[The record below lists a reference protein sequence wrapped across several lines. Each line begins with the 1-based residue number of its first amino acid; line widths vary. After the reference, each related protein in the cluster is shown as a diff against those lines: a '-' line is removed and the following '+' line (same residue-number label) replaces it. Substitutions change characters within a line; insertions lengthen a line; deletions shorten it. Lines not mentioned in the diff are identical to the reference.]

1 MRLFMG
7 PQGLR
12 PGWRFLLFAVI
23 AIMFAIVLGFCTGFV
38 SRIGGK
44 YALEVARNFVLIG
57 ASLGAMWIMGF
68 VEGRPVWDYGFQAP
82 NRVRNLLAGL
92 GTGIVG
98 LSILMGLLVAAGAYK
113 PGPPVLQGT
122 EPIQWGLFWAILFVG
137 VALSEES
144 IIRSYPLF
152 SLSQGI
158 GFWPAA
164 ILLSLLFG
172 AGHLGNS
179 GEEWIGIAN
188 AMLAGLVFSYSVK
201 WTGSLWW
208 AIGLHLTWDWGE
220 SFFFGVAD
228 SGSIAHHHFLSF
240 QPLGPGWLSGGVV
253 GPEGSVLASVILLL
267 LVFAVRLT
275 TPRWQNPALSRLRPV
290 APALIVD
297 DAQNSGGIPIA

>member
-23 AIMFAIVLGFCTGFV
+23 AIMFASTLFFCTAFL
-38 SRIGGK
+38 SRVGGK
-44 YALEVARNFVLIG
+44 YLVEVVRSFVLFL
-57 ASLGAMWIMGF
+57 AAFVAMWIMGF
-68 VEGRPVWDYGFQAP
+68 VEGHPVWNYGFQAP
-82 NRVRNLLAGL
+82 NRGRNLLVGL

-113 PGPPVLQGT
+113 PGPPMLQGS
-122 EPIQWGLFWAILFVG
+122 ESIQWGLFWALTFVG

-240 QPLGPGWLSGGVV
+240 QPLGAGWLSGGGV
-253 GPEGSVLASVILLL
+253 GPEGSVLAAVILLL
-267 LVFAVRLT
+267 LAVAVRLT
-275 TPRWQNPALSRLRPV
+275 TPRWQNPALGRLRPV
-290 APALIVD
+290 APALIVN
-297 DAQNSGGIPIA
+297 NSENPGGISVA

>member
-23 AIMFAIVLGFCTGFV
+23 AIMFASALFFCTAFL
-38 SRIGGK
+38 SRVGGK
-44 YALEVARNFVLIG
+44 YLLEVARSFVLFL
-57 ASLGAMWIMGF
+57 AAAGAMWIMGF
-68 VEGRPVWDYGFQAP
+68 VEGRPVWSYGFQAP

-98 LSILMGLLVAAGAYK
+98 LSLLMGVLVAAGAYK
-113 PGPPVLQGT
+113 PGPPVLQGS
-122 EPIQWGLFWAILFVG
+122 EIVRWGLFWAVLFVG

-144 IIRSYPLF
+144 ITRSYPLF

-188 AMLAGLVFSYSVK
+188 AMLAGLVFAYSVK

-220 SFFFGVAD
+220 SYFFGVAD
-228 SGSIAHHHFLSF
+228 SGSMAHHHFLSF
-240 QPLGPGWLSGGVV
+240 QPLGPGWLSGGGV
-253 GPEGSVLASVILLL
+253 GPEGSVLATVILLL
-267 LVFAVRLT
+267 LAVAVRVT
-275 TPRWQNPALSRLRPV
+275 TPRWQNPALGRLRSV

-297 DAQNSGGIPIA
+297 DTQNPGGIPVA